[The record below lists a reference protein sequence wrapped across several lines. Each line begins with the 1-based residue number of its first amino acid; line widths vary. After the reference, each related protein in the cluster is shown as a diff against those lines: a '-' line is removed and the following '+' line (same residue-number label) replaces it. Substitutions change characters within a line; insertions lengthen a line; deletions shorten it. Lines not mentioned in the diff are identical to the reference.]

1 LLDPRLLA
9 AFVEIVDT
17 GSFTAAADRL
27 HLTQSTVSQQLARLE
42 ATVGQQLV
50 HRNTRPVQATVPG
63 ERLAGY
69 ARRIL
74 ALEREAQTMLGDPAG
89 TQSIRIGLP
98 EDLVTDQM
106 AAVFRACSLGHRS
119 VRLDITTGLSR
130 NLTER
135 YRGGELDIV
144 IVKESAASADCHAS
158 FPEALAWFESADDR
172 RPWSDPIALVT
183 FPPGG
188 LYREAMFEQI
198 ERERRKWY
206 VAFSGSSFQSVL
218 VGVETGLGLSVLP
231 IKAVAGRRVR
241 EYAPLGSV
249 PPMVVAL
256 YAWDQTGP
264 AAELVRQMTAVLA
277 RRLNIPDQP

>member
-1 LLDPRLLA
+1 MLDPRLLA

-27 HLTQSTVSQQLARLE
+27 HLTQSTISQQLARLE
-42 ATVGQQLV
+42 SSVGQQLV
-50 HRNTRPVQATVPG
+50 HRNARPVQATVPG

-89 TQSIRIGLP
+89 TQSVRIGLP
-98 EDLVTDQM
+98 EDLVTAQM
-106 AAVFRACSLGHRS
+106 AAVFSTCTQTHRS
-119 VRLDITTGLSR
+119 IRLDITTGLSR
-130 NLTER
+130 NLTDR

-144 IVKESAASADCHAS
+144 VVKESAASADCHAS
-158 FPEALAWFESADDR
+158 FPEALAWYESADHSQQ
-172 RPWSDPIALVT
+172 WSDPIALVT

-188 LYREAMFEQI
+188 LYREAMFDRI

-231 IKAVAGRRVR
+231 IKATTGRRVR
-241 EYAPLGSV
+241 EYAPLGNM
-249 PPMVVAL
+249 PAMVVSL
-256 YAWDQTGP
+256 YAWDKSGP
-264 AAELVRQMTAVLA
+264 AAALINQLTAVLE
-277 RRLNIPDQP
+277 RRLEP

>member
-27 HLTQSTVSQQLARLE
+27 HLTQSTISQQLARLE
-42 ATVGQQLV
+42 SSVGQQLV
-50 HRNTRPVQATVPG
+50 HRNARPVQATVPG

-89 TQSIRIGLP
+89 TQSVRIGLP
-98 EDLVTDQM
+98 EDLVTSQM
-106 AAVFRACSLGHRS
+106 AAVFSTCTQTHRS
-119 VRLDITTGLSR
+119 IRLDITTGLSR
-130 NLTER
+130 NLTDR

-144 IVKESAASADCHAS
+144 VVKESAASADCHAS
-158 FPEALAWFESADDR
+158 FPEALAWYESADHSQQ
-172 RPWSDPIALVT
+172 WSDPIALVT

-188 LYREAMFEQI
+188 LYREAMFDRI
-198 ERERRKWY
+198 ERERRNWY

-231 IKAVAGRRVR
+231 IKATTGRRVR
-241 EYAPLGSV
+241 EYAPLGNM
-249 PPMVVAL
+249 PAMVVSL
-256 YAWDQTGP
+256 YAWDKSGP
-264 AAELVRQMTAVLA
+264 AAALINQMTAVLE
-277 RRLNIPDQP
+277 RR

>member
-1 LLDPRLLA
+1 MTKLLDPRLLA

-50 HRNTRPVQATVPG
+50 HRNARPVQATAPG

-74 ALEREAQTMLGDPAG
+74 ALEREAQAMLGDPSG

-98 EDLVTDQM
+98 DDLVTDQM
-106 AAVFRACSLGHRS
+106 AAVFRACTDRHRS

-130 NLTER
+130 NLAER

-144 IVKESAASADCHAS
+144 VVKEPTASADCYAS
-158 FPEALAWFESADDR
+158 FPEALAWYESADNSQ
-172 RPWSDPIALVT
+172 PWSDPIALVT

-188 LYREAMFEQI
+188 LYREAMFDQI

-231 IKAVAGRRVR
+231 VKAAAGRRVR
-241 EYAPLGSV
+241 EYEALGKTPAILVS
-249 PPMVVAL
+249 L
-256 YAWDQTGP
+256 YAWDKSGP
-264 AAELVRQMTAVLA
+264 AAELIRQMTNVLEQRVDA
-277 RRLNIPDQP
+277 

>member
-1 LLDPRLLA
+1 MLDPRLLA

-42 ATVGQQLV
+42 SSVGQQLV
-50 HRNTRPVQATVPG
+50 DRNARPVQATVPG

-74 ALEREAQTMLGDPAG
+74 ALEREAQAMLGDPAG
-89 TQSIRIGLP
+89 TQSIRVGLP

-106 AAVFRACSLGHRS
+106 AEVFRACTHTHRS
-119 VRLDITTGLSR
+119 IRLDITTGLSR
-130 NLTER
+130 NLTDR

-144 IVKESAASADCHAS
+144 VVKESAASADCHAC
-158 FPEALAWFESADDR
+158 FPEALAWYESADNSQ
-172 RPWSDPIALVT
+172 PWSDPVALVT

-188 LYREAMFEQI
+188 LYREAMFDRI

-218 VGVETGLGLSVLP
+218 VGVENGLGLSVLP
-231 IKAVAGRRVR
+231 VKATAGRRVR
-241 EYAPLGSV
+241 EYAPLGNM
-249 PPMVVAL
+249 PAMVVSL
-256 YAWDQTGP
+256 YAWDKSGP
-264 AAELVRQMTAVLA
+264 AAALINQMTAVLE
-277 RRLNIPDQP
+277 RRLEP

>member
-1 LLDPRLLA
+1 MLDPRLLA

-27 HLTQSTVSQQLARLE
+27 HLTQSTISQQLARLE
-42 ATVGQQLV
+42 SSVGQQLV
-50 HRNTRPVQATVPG
+50 HRNARPVQATVPG

-89 TQSIRIGLP
+89 TQSVRIGLP
-98 EDLVTDQM
+98 EDLVTSQM
-106 AAVFRACSLGHRS
+106 AAVFSTCTQTHRS
-119 VRLDITTGLSR
+119 IRLDITTGLSR
-130 NLTER
+130 NLTDR

-144 IVKESAASADCHAS
+144 VVKESAASADCHAS
-158 FPEALAWFESADDR
+158 FPEALAWYESADHSQQ
-172 RPWSDPIALVT
+172 WSDPIALVT

-188 LYREAMFEQI
+188 LYREAMFDRI
-198 ERERRKWY
+198 ERERRNWY

-231 IKAVAGRRVR
+231 IKATTGRRVR
-241 EYAPLGSV
+241 EYAPLGNM
-249 PPMVVAL
+249 PAMVVSL
-256 YAWDQTGP
+256 YAWDKSGP
-264 AAELVRQMTAVLA
+264 AAALINQMTAVLE
-277 RRLNIPDQP
+277 RR